1 MGRPVC
7 RLWDCGGVCPLE
19 GEAAPEAWAG
29 FLQGRAWAQEILELL
44 LCTGK

>member
-29 FLQGRAWAQEILELL
+29 FLQGRARAQEILELL